1 MGRAQRGRGDI
12 AGEVEVGKTRDQ
24 GCAYLLKPQI
34 FNTFE
39 FLYFANISHLKALM
53 FFDARFNV
61 AGQVASRKQN
71 VQAVTETIVMW
82 IRRKLTLRMMKTVTA
97 G

>member
-1 MGRAQRGRGDI
+1 
-12 AGEVEVGKTRDQ
+12 
-24 GCAYLLKPQI
+24 
-34 FNTFE
+34 
-39 FLYFANISHLKALM
+39 M
-53 FFDARFNV
+53 FFDARLNV

-71 VQAVTETIVMW
+71 VQAVTKTIVMW